1 MKYFWL
7 GFQKYAVFSGRA
19 NRKEYWCFQFL
30 SGCLGVIIMMLIP
43 QIGIF
48 IYAFLFL
55 IPGLSVTVRR
65 LHDVEL
71 SGWWSIVTF
80 IPFGWLALLFAL
92 VKKGDLE
99 ENKYGSPSLA

>member
-1 MKYFWL
+1 MKYLWL
-7 GFQKYAVFSGRA
+7 GFRKYAEFSGRA

-30 SGCLGVIIMMLIP
+30 SGTLGVILWMLFS
-43 QIGIF
+43 QIGWF

-55 IPGLSVTVRR
+55 IPSLSVTVRR

-71 SGWWSIVTF
+71 SGWWSLVTF
-80 IPFGWLALLFAL
+80 IPFGALALLFAL